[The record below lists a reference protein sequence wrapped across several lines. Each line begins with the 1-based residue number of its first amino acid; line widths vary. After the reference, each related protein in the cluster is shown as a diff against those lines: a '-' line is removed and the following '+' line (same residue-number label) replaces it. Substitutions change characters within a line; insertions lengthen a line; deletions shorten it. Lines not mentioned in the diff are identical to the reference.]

1 MNEFEALCSFACDT
15 HDLAYDSCTQCQR
28 LSWQISLSSC
38 LSWDPKRGLVFS
50 QPPYV
55 GSDPAVHL
63 LLPWLSVTLIQAS
76 MNPVIFCTTQKQQ
89 YVVDTKF
96 SASFRCSL
104 GAFYI

>member
-15 HDLAYDSCTQCQR
+15 HELSYDSCTQCQR
-28 LSWQISLSSC
+28 LSWQTSHSSC
-38 LSWDPKRGLVFS
+38 LSWDPKCVFS
-50 QPPYV
+50 WPPYV

-96 SASFRCSL
+96 CCQF
-104 GAFYI
+104 